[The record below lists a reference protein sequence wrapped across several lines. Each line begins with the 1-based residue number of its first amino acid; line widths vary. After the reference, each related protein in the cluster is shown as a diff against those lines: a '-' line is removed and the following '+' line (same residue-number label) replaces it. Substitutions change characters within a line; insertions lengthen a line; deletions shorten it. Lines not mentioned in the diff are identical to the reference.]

1 MWCVHQIIC
10 QNIYNIDLVL
20 EFEFFKYTFFQL
32 QRILIKYPYP
42 PHCEIPMK
50 KKKTWIKHIIL
61 KYNSCVV
68 LYLSAAMKLGLCW
81 RRTTVT
87 L

>member
-1 MWCVHQIIC
+1 MRCAHQIIR
-10 QNIYNIDLVL
+10 QYIYSIDPFLLL
-20 EFEFFKYTFFQL
+20 EFLKNTFYQM

-42 PHCEIPMK
+42 PHFEIPMK
-50 KKKTWIKHIIL
+50 KKIWIKQIIL
-61 KYNSCVV
+61 KYSSCVV